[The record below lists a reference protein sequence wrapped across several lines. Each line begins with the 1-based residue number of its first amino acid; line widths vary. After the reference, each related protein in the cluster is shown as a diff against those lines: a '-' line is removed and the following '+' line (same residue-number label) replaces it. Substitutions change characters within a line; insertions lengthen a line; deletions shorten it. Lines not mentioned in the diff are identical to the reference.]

1 MPKAKP
7 LNKQQILAAMAKT
20 KSNRAA
26 ARYLNV
32 SYIHYKKWVKLYQD
46 EETRETLFDKHLNPS
61 GKGIPKFL
69 VGNKKMPAII
79 EVIEG
84 RIDPSH
90 FTPEKIKERMIIEG
104 YLKEECSV
112 CGFNETRVLDY
123 KTPLLLHFKDGN
135 KKNFKDGNIQLLCYN
150 HYFLTIGD
158 IFNNQD
164 LTQIESHNTVNN
176 TSEAINW
183 EVDNYHLQ
191 RLKELGLELNEEDN
205 FDDLISRL

>member
-32 SYIHYKKWVKLYQD
+32 SYIHYKKWAKLYQD

>member
-7 LNKQQILAAMAKT
+7 LRKEQILAAMAKT

-32 SYIHYKKWVKLYQD
+32 SYIHYKKWAKLYQD
-46 EETRETLFDKHLNPS
+46 EETKETLFDKHLNPS

-69 VGNKKMPAII
+69 VGSKKMPAII

-90 FTPEKIKERMIIEG
+90 FTPEKIKERMIAEG
-104 YLKEECSV
+104 YLKEECAV

-123 KTPLLLHFKDGN
+123 RSPLLLHFKDGD
-135 KKNFKDGNIQLLCYN
+135 KKNFREGNVQLLCYN
-150 HYFLTIGD
+150 HYFLTVGD

-176 TSEAINW
+176 TSEAIKW
-183 EVDNYHLQ
+183 EVDDYHLQ
-191 RLKELGLELNEEDN
+191 RLKELGLEDDREDD
-205 FDDLISRL
+205 FSDLISRK

>member
-7 LNKQQILAAMAKT
+7 LSKQQILAAMAKT

-32 SYIHYKKWVKLYQD
+32 SYVHYKKWAKLYQD

-69 VGNKKMPAII
+69 SDKGKEPAVLDI
-79 EVIEG
+79 IEG
-84 RIDPSH
+84 RVDPSH
-90 FTPEKIKERMIIEG
+90 FTPEKIKEKLIKEG
-104 YLKEECSV
+104 YLKEECAV
-112 CGFNETRVLDY
+112 CGFHETRVLDY
-123 KTPLLLHFKDGN
+123 KSPLLMYFQDGN
-135 KKNFKDGNIQLLCYN
+135 KKNYKDGNVQLLCYN
-150 HYFLTIGD
+150 HYFLNVGD
-158 IFNNQD
+158 VFNEQD

-176 TSEAINW
+176 TTKAVEW

-191 RLKELGLELNEEDN
+191 RLKELGLEVDEDDANE
-205 FDDLISRL
+205 LISRL

>member
-7 LNKQQILAAMAKT
+7 LSKQQILAAMAKT

-32 SYIHYKKWVKLYQD
+32 SYIHYKKWAKLYQD

>member
-32 SYIHYKKWVKLYQD
+32 SYIHYKKWAKLYQD

-90 FTPEKIKERMIIEG
+90 FTPEKIKERMIDR
-104 YLKEECSV
+104 KSV
-112 CGFNETRVLDY
+112 V
-123 KTPLLLHFKDGN
+123 
-135 KKNFKDGNIQLLCYN
+135 
-150 HYFLTIGD
+150 
-158 IFNNQD
+158 
-164 LTQIESHNTVNN
+164 
-176 TSEAINW
+176 
-183 EVDNYHLQ
+183 
-191 RLKELGLELNEEDN
+191 
-205 FDDLISRL
+205 